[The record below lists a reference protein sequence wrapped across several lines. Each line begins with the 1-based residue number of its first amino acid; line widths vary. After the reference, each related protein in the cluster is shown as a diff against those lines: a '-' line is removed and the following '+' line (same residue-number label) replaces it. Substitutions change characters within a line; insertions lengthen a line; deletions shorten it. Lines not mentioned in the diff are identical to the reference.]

1 MEVNEMSVKQQTE
14 APDHR
19 LCLPGSDLASLFYPL
34 GDFLCNRTDRL
45 VYLQQS
51 FKNCPLLL
59 EYGVRSKHLPP
70 RWCHR
75 I

>member
-1 MEVNEMSVKQQTE
+1 MEVNEMSVKQQE
-14 APDHR
+14 FLKGRQKHR
-19 LCLPGSDLASLFYPL
+19 TDLACLFYPL